1 LHKHEKKKTSLLA
14 EKRLTG
20 NQYNEAPSP
29 NTKIQSPDR
38 TKTHKHKHKELSINI
53 LSNKQKHKWEKIS
66 SKRKAKI
73 ENHILR
79 NQLPQ

>member
-1 LHKHEKKKTSLLA
+1 LHKHEKKSSLLA

-20 NQYNEAPSP
+20 NQYKEAPSS
-29 NTKIQSPDR
+29 NTKIQSPER
-38 TKTHKHKHKELSINI
+38 IKTRKHKHKELRIKI